1 MQQVKYTNGCLLDY
15 IYFKKFYKMVA
26 IDLSK
31 KQALDTDPKSVQQ
44 INLILKISSN
54 VVGDSYDENNFPY
67 KLVLTNAQVSK
78 LRKAFANNS
87 SANIELS

>member
-1 MQQVKYTNGCLLDY
+1 
-15 IYFKKFYKMVA
+15 MVA

-44 INLILKISSN
+44 INLTLKISSN
-54 VVGDSYDENNFPY
+54 VVGDSYDENNFPC

>member
-44 INLILKISSN
+44 INLTLKISSN
-54 VVGDSYDENNFPY
+54 VVGDSYDENNFP
-67 KLVLTNAQVSK
+67 
-78 LRKAFANNS
+78 
-87 SANIELS
+87 

>member
-31 KQALDTDPKSVQQ
+31 KQALDTDAKSVQQ
-44 INLILKISSN
+44 INLTLKISSN

>member
-44 INLILKISSN
+44 INLTLKISSN

-67 KLVLTNAQVSK
+67 KLVLNNAQVSK